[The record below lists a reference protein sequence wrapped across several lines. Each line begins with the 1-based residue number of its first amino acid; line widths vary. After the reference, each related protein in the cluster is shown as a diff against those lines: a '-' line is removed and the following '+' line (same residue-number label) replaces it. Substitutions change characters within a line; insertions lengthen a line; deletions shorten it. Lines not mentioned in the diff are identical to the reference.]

1 EMGLEIIDNFTD
13 WVSPRLS
20 IRFNHSETD
29 LQLLRPDGTPFT
41 RYDEIA
47 EQLEAALHTVNLERE
62 RAAQERERA
71 NQEAQ
76 ARYDA
81 ISRLLALGLSV
92 EQVATALGFSEAEIR
107 EAQRAEGSA
116 LT

>member
-1 EMGLEIIDNFTD
+1 VGCSLELIDNFTD
-13 WVSPRLS
+13 WVSPRLG

-62 RAAQERERA
+62 RA

-76 ARYDA
+76 ARYNA

-92 EQVATALGFSEAEIR
+92 EQVAAALGFSEAEIR